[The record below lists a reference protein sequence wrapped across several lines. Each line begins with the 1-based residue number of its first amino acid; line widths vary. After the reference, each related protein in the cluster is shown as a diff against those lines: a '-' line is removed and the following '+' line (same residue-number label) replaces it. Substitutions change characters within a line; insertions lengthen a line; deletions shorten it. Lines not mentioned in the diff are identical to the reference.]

1 MPFFRILII
10 LLVTVPLLEL
20 ALLIQ
25 VGSPLGILPTVLL
38 CIFTAVLGATL
49 IRIQGLQTLQ
59 RVQSK
64 LDQKEIPAVD
74 LIGGLILLI
83 AGVLLLTPGFFTDF
97 LGFLCLIPK
106 LRETVARRIIMHL
119 VANSERGQDNHT
131 VIVEG
136 EFWEEEEPRKKL
148 HH

>member
-1 MPFFRILII
+1 MPLFRLLII
-10 LLVTVPLLEL
+10 LLLTVPLLEL
-20 ALLIQ
+20 IMLIK
-25 VGSPLGILPTVLL
+25 VGSILGVLPTILL

-64 LDQKEIPAVD
+64 LDQREIPAVD
-74 LIGGLILLI
+74 LVAGLILLI
-83 AGVLLLTPGFFTDF
+83 SGILLLTPGFFTDI

-106 LRETVARRIIMHL
+106 LREALARKVIRHL
-119 VANSERGQDNHT
+119 IVNSERGPHNHT

-136 EFWEEEEPRKKL
+136 EFWEEEDQRKKL

>member
-1 MPFFRILII
+1 MPLFRLLIL

-25 VGSPLGILPTVLL
+25 VGSVLGILPTVLL

-64 LDQKEIPAVD
+64 LEQREIPAVD
-74 LIGGLILLI
+74 LISGLMLLI

-97 LGFLCLIPK
+97 LGFLCLIPR
-106 LRETVARRIIMHL
+106 LREAVARRIIMHL
-119 VANSERGQDNHT
+119 AANSERGQDNHT
-131 VIVEG
+131 FIVEG
-136 EFWEEEEPRKKL
+136 EFWEEEEQRKRL